1 MRDISIRLI
10 LSLATVLSVGAQ
22 TLDLGATPV
31 PGAATEATVPAAT
44 PIPSTRAP
52 VDDGWSG
59 CVDPSK
65 PEELIKIGKKTTI
78 CIVLGSSTNWN
89 VLTPATQYLRLS
101 FQPQADEYSRFHVPS
116 SFSDLVIARAT
127 TVHDGSNNVTFH
139 VASQKVLSF
148 QRVFYTPTA
157 GGKVYP
163 YLTAIVDV
171 QKGVVKGITWDDAC
185 LFCSKG
191 KCEEN
196 TYDFNGNLGTQK
208 EYGQP
213 TKGCYIEQP
222 ECTAAA
228 AAAAADDA
236 KPICDISVYVVW
248 TGDDADGKAL
258 QSSAF
263 RFSAFPEQEIQNR
276 ITDNLP
282 DIPSGLLNLVGQ
294 GDNDAENG
302 A

>member
-1 MRDISIRLI
+1 MRDFSIRLI

-116 SFSDLVIARAT
+116 CKYSTIHHSTVLVFEEDLCCVVAMENPWIGQKSFHSLIISPRL
-127 TVHDGSNNVTFH
+127 F
-139 VASQKVLSF
+139 F
-148 QRVFYTPTA
+148 VFIFS
-157 GGKVYP
+157 
-163 YLTAIVDV
+163 L
-171 QKGVVKGITWDDAC
+171 
-185 LFCSKG
+185 
-191 KCEEN
+191 
-196 TYDFNGNLGTQK
+196 
-208 EYGQP
+208 
-213 TKGCYIEQP
+213 
-222 ECTAAA
+222 
-228 AAAAADDA
+228 
-236 KPICDISVYVVW
+236 
-248 TGDDADGKAL
+248 
-258 QSSAF
+258 F
-263 RFSAFPEQEIQNR
+263 RFGDCEGDHSPRRIQ
-276 ITDNLP
+276 
-282 DIPSGLLNLVGQ
+282 
-294 GDNDAENG
+294 
-302 A
+302 